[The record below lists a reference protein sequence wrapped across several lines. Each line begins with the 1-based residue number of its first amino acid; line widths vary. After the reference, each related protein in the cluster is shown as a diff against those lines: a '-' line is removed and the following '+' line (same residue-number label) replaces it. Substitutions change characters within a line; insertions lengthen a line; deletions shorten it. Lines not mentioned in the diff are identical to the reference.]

1 MTIANI
7 ASIASSMIAQQM
19 QSSSGTHH
27 RGGHHSAS
35 TQSASQSSSQNSSTQ
50 INSLSSL
57 LNVIPKSSLSPA
69 SASLASL
76 PGFSTNPSQN
86 PTNVVA

>member
-1 MTIANI
+1 MTIASI
-7 ASIASSMIAQQM
+7 ASIASSLMAQQL
-19 QSSSGTHH
+19 QSSSSTHH

-57 LNVIPKSSLSPA
+57 LNVIPKSAMSPA
-69 SASLASL
+69 QSLATM
-76 PGFSTNPSQN
+76 PGFSTNQN
-86 PTNVVA
+86 LSPTNVVV

>member
-7 ASIASSMIAQQM
+7 ASIASSLMAQQM
-19 QSSSGTHH
+19 QSSSGAHH
-27 RGGHHSAS
+27 RGGHHSSS

-50 INSLSSL
+50 VNSLSSL

-69 SASLASL
+69 QSLASM
-76 PGFSTNPSQN
+76 PGFSMKPNQ
-86 PTNVVA
+86 TNVVA

>member
-7 ASIASSMIAQQM
+7 ASIASTLMAQQM

-27 RGGHHSAS
+27 RGGHHSSS

-50 INSLSSL
+50 VNSLSSL
-57 LNVIPKSSLSPA
+57 LNAIPKSSMSPA
-69 SASLASL
+69 QSLASM
-76 PGFSTNPSQN
+76 PGFSTSPSQT
-86 PTNVVA
+86 PTNVFA

>member
-7 ASIASSMIAQQM
+7 ASIASSLMAQQL

-27 RGGHHSAS
+27 RGGHHGAS
-35 TQSASQSSSQNSSTQ
+35 TQSASQNSSTQ
-50 INSLSSL
+50 VTSLSSL

-69 SASLASL
+69 QSLASM
-76 PGFSTNPSQN
+76 PGFSMKPNQ
-86 PTNVVA
+86 TNVVV

>member
-7 ASIASSMIAQQM
+7 ASIASSLMAQQL

-27 RGGHHSAS
+27 RGGHHGAS
-35 TQSASQSSSQNSSTQ
+35 SASQSASQNSSTQ
-50 INSLSSL
+50 VSSLSSL

-69 SASLASL
+69 QSLASM
-76 PGFSTNPSQN
+76 PGFSMKPNQ
-86 PTNVVA
+86 TNVVA

>member
-7 ASIASSMIAQQM
+7 ASIASSLMAQQL

-35 TQSASQSSSQNSSTQ
+35 TQSQNSSAQ

-57 LNVIPKSSLSPA
+57 LNVIPKSVMSPV
-69 SASLASL
+69 SATIARM
-76 PGFSTNPSQN
+76 PGFSTNPNQS
-86 PTNVVA
+86 PTNVTA